1 VEEQNISFEIIPDP
15 KLFTERIWI
24 RIQIGKKF
32 QTWPDPMNGF
42 YSALVKKGA
51 FMADPYPAKEY
62 MYKKKKTTYI
72 RGVEVH
78 ALGRV
83 ELAGLLVILIVI
95 LVILVIVLVLIFT
108 VAQVLRIHLRSRK
121 YIPAVEK
128 AKVKMDKFDE

>member
-1 VEEQNISFEIIPDP
+1 LDPDTDSQKISNLSGSNEWF
-15 KLFTERIWI
+15 LFRTLQKRRIH
-24 RIQIGKKF
+24 GG
-32 QTWPDPMNGF
+32 PMT
-42 YSALVKKGA
+42 
-51 FMADPYPAKEY
+51 AKEY
-62 MYKKKKTTYI
+62 MYEKKKTTYI